1 MTYVTNEDLLLM
13 IILCGQQELATRIE
27 RFPEIKSR
35 MYPSALSALSR
46 DETEELIKYRW
57 QVASRTADNPL
68 PFQGQAIDQV
78 FAYSRGLPRRS
89 ASCAT
94 WRCWRPSQMRVE
106 DRCQDHRDRRCQ
118 PGSGGGPTCQLMTS
132 CGRRSTL

>member
-1 MTYVTNEDLLLM
+1 M

-57 QVASRTADNPL
+57 QTASAAADNPL
-68 PFQGQAIDQV
+68 PFQRQAVDQV
-78 FAYSRGLPRRS
+78 FAYSRGLPREICKLCDMALLAAFADERRTIDS
-89 ASCAT
+89 QIIGTVAASLDL
-94 WRCWRPSQMRVE
+94 E
-106 DRCQDHRDRRCQ
+106 E
-118 PGSGGGPTCQLMTS
+118 GPNVN
-132 CGRRSTL
+132 